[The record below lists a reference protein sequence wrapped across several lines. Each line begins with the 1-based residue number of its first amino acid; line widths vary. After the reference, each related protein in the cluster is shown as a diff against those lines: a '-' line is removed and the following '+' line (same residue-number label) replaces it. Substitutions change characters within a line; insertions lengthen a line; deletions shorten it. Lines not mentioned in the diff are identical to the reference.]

1 MAANI
6 VKFNIENTDYTIRPF
21 GRCASVVDS
30 SIKIIDI
37 SDFSITHGATILVN
51 FEKGNTAN
59 TISLKI
65 GEENYNVL
73 VNNESQSTILCEAD
87 TTVEFVYDLLI
98 GAWRII
104 NASGSNQNT
113 PGIIE
118 ESDPYFLSSDASNI
132 TSSHINILNDLDA
145 GVIQHNRD
153 TFYITDKDERIIV
166 QVNEDGLAAS
176 NLFIDDKEVASKE
189 YVNSRVSRLL
199 EFKGNINSKTD
210 LPVEHYVGDTY
221 RVNTP
226 GEYIAGENCEK
237 GDMIICIADGSIAN
251 DADWTVM
258 QQNWTVTNGM
268 SELKWGETI
277 TLATI
282 GGININATLPAKPA
296 AGKLI
301 TGNFRDTINAVVDV
315 ADPYIKYFDGS
326 TFNSAVQFTGAN
338 TAKVKANNGVI
349 TIDSGV
355 TSAEKSKWDEVV
367 NKVDTSVFTA
377 GQTVQNTSINTLF
390 TNKADTSIVN
400 NHINNASLHLGGDIK
415 LDDDTT
421 FYITDKDDKIITKI
435 SSTGLSTSSIS
446 ADSIKISGGTN
457 QFVLLAG
464 GGVKPIDDFI
474 NNNAPS
480 AGSGQHF
487 MPSESDCDVYSANA
501 ENGNAAQWNKTQF
514 VTGVNIL
521 KDIYGHVTNV
531 SVNSANMPDL
541 PLTRINTTTKY
552 LEVSNRTVNNN
563 SSLSVNLKTQ
573 TLEDAISTGNDTG
586 LATAHNV
593 ATELANT
600 ELAISQAINSIKDSV
615 GLENN
620 LTIDWEGEFEDNTTI
635 VDAIKNIKEHSNSII
650 NSIDLSEYLNKN
662 TGGTILGGITFNN
675 NVLFND
681 GELELSVAKS
691 TLNNTD
697 VQKLSIY
704 SPNSGATV
712 IETNY
717 LNATA
722 SVLTSE
728 IHVRQHIINNTQDN
742 SGSDVEYNELTF
754 YDSLTEDFSHI
765 AVGNVH
771 ATDILAAGIYL
782 NDYEGTNDE
791 YVITAD
797 GGALSVTTHEDD
809 INESSYSLVNGQ
821 TLYNY
826 VNPLTYTQIY
836 YNAYTH
842 NITQNGQPILIYQSN
857 AFIKG
862 VPAGKYKLTANTEAE
877 SGTHPTFVALRHNGQ
892 FLYEGATLD
901 SNANQYDAV
910 IMNREDILTV
920 IRLNQDITID
930 ETFDIVIAYN
940 CMQDVVNDIITNGP
954 TQNVPYI
961 ANGELTTNIYDLTL
975 IAYSQKSYPEYLA
988 IGINEK
994 LNNKLDTSGG
1004 QITGSIALNKNNTG
1018 IFPVNASCYL
1028 GTSLSAQQWSQLHVK
1043 KAYIYE
1049 DASINSLYVD
1059 NDITAK
1065 NSISAAGFY
1074 ETSDIRK
1081 KNVVAKDISVDRC
1094 YDVIEKCSTILY
1106 TLKDDE
1112 SNKQQIGL
1120 IAQEI
1125 EEFFPEI
1132 IQTDQDG
1139 YKSIDYGR
1147 LVVVCMRVLKDMID
1161 QKK

>member
-21 GRCASVVDS
+21 GSCDTFADS
-30 SIKIIDI
+30 SIKIIDNS

-59 TISLKI
+59 TISLQI
-65 GEENYNVL
+65 SGEIYPVQ
-73 VNNESQSTILCEAD
+73 VNDEAMSTILFEAD

-132 TSSHINILNDLDA
+132 TSSHINILNDLED
-145 GVIQHNRD
+145 GTIQHNSD
-153 TFYITDKDERIIV
+153 IFYITDKD
-166 QVNEDGLAAS
+166 N
-176 NLFIDDKEVASKE
+176 
-189 YVNSRVSRLL
+189 
-199 EFKGNINSKTD
+199 
-210 LPVEHYVGDTY
+210 
-221 RVNTP
+221 
-226 GEYIAGENCEK
+226 
-237 GDMIICIADGSIAN
+237 
-251 DADWTVM
+251 
-258 QQNWTVTNGM
+258 
-268 SELKWGETI
+268 
-277 TLATI
+277 
-282 GGININATLPAKPA
+282 
-296 AGKLI
+296 
-301 TGNFRDTINAVVDV
+301 
-315 ADPYIKYFDGS
+315 
-326 TFNSAVQFTGAN
+326 
-338 TAKVKANNGVI
+338 
-349 TIDSGV
+349 
-355 TSAEKSKWDEVV
+355 
-367 NKVDTSVFTA
+367 
-377 GQTVQNTSINTLF
+377 
-390 TNKADTSIVN
+390 
-400 NHINNASLHLGGDIK
+400 
-415 LDDDTT
+415 
-421 FYITDKDDKIITKI
+421 KIITKI
-435 SSTGLSTSSIS
+435 SSTGLTTSSIS

-464 GGVKPIDDFI
+464 GGVKSIDDFI

-501 ENGNAAQWNKTQF
+501 ENGNAAKWNKTQF

-531 SVNSANMPDL
+531 SVNSAKMPDL
-541 PLTRINTTTKY
+541 PLTRINTDTKY
-552 LEVSNRTVNNN
+552 LEVSNSTINNN
-563 SSLSVNLKTQ
+563 SSLTVNLKTQ
-573 TLEDAISTGNDTG
+573 TLKDAIFTGNDTG

-600 ELAISQAINSIKDSV
+600 ELTISQAINSIKDSV

-635 VDAIKNIKEHSNSII
+635 VDAIKNIKENSNSII

-681 GELELSVAKS
+681 GKLKLSATKS
-691 TLNNTD
+691 TFFDTA
-697 VQKLSIY
+697 VQKLSISSDEAASCLAVDY
-704 SPNSGATV
+704 VNV
-712 IETNY
+712 R
-717 LNATA
+717 TA
-722 SVLTSE
+722 VNTFQLD
-728 IHVRQHIINNTQDN
+728 IRNHHIINEYHNTVIN
-742 SGSDVEYNELTF
+742 GTERTENRLTF
-754 YDSLTEDFSHI
+754 YDTEINEFSNI
-765 AVGNVH
+765 AVRDIH
-771 ATDILAAGIYL
+771 AADILASGIYL
-782 NDYEGTNDE
+782 TGYADTSDTYA
-791 YVITAD
+791 ITTD
-797 GGALSVTTHEDD
+797 GGALPVTLSEDD
-809 INESSYSLVNGQ
+809 INESSQSLVNGQ

-826 VNPLTYTQIY
+826 VKPLTRTQIY
-836 YNAYTH
+836 YNAYIH
-842 NITQNGQPILIYQSN
+842 NITQKEYPILIYQSA

-862 VPAGKYKLTANTEAE
+862 VPAGKYRLTANIEIQHDAHP
-877 SGTHPTFVALRHNGQ
+877 SFNGQHPTFVALRHNGQ
-892 FLYEGATLD
+892 FMYEGATLD
-901 SNANQYDAV
+901 VNANQYDAV
-910 IMNREDILTV
+910 IINREDILTV
-920 IRLNQDITID
+920 IPLDQDIIID
-930 ETFDIVIAYN
+930 EAFDIVVAYN
-940 CMQDVVNDIITNGP
+940 CSQDVVNDIITNGVK
-954 TQNVPYI
+954 QNVPYI
-961 ANGELTTNIYDLTL
+961 AEVDLTTNIYDLTL
-975 IAYSQKSYPEYLA
+975 FAYSQTSYPDYLA

-1004 QITGSIALNKNNTG
+1004 NITGSIALNKNNTG
-1018 IFPVNASCYL
+1018 IFPVNAACHL
-1028 GTSLSAQQWSQLHVK
+1028 GTSLPAQQWSQLHVK

-1049 DASINSLYVD
+1049 DASINNLYVD

-1147 LVVVCMRVLKDMID
+1147 LVVICMRVLKDMID

>member
-21 GRCASVVDS
+21 GSCDTFADS
-30 SIKIIDI
+30 SIKIIDNS

-59 TISLKI
+59 TISLQI
-65 GEENYNVL
+65 GGEIYPVY
-73 VNNESQSTILCEAD
+73 VNDEAMSTILFEAD

-132 TSSHINILNDLDA
+132 TSSHINILNDLEDGA
-145 GVIQHNRD
+145 IQHN
-153 TFYITDKDERIIV
+153 
-166 QVNEDGLAAS
+166 S
-176 NLFIDDKEVASKE
+176 
-189 YVNSRVSRLL
+189 
-199 EFKGNINSKTD
+199 
-210 LPVEHYVGDTY
+210 
-221 RVNTP
+221 
-226 GEYIAGENCEK
+226 
-237 GDMIICIADGSIAN
+237 
-251 DADWTVM
+251 
-258 QQNWTVTNGM
+258 
-268 SELKWGETI
+268 
-277 TLATI
+277 
-282 GGININATLPAKPA
+282 
-296 AGKLI
+296 
-301 TGNFRDTINAVVDV
+301 
-315 ADPYIKYFDGS
+315 
-326 TFNSAVQFTGAN
+326 
-338 TAKVKANNGVI
+338 
-349 TIDSGV
+349 
-355 TSAEKSKWDEVV
+355 
-367 NKVDTSVFTA
+367 
-377 GQTVQNTSINTLF
+377 
-390 TNKADTSIVN
+390 
-400 NHINNASLHLGGDIK
+400 DI
-415 LDDDTT
+415 
-421 FYITDKDDKIITKI
+421 FYITDKDDKIIAKI
-435 SSTGLSTSSIS
+435 SSTGLTTSSIS

-464 GGVKPIDDFI
+464 GGVKSIDDFV
-474 NNNAPS
+474 NNNVPS

-501 ENGNAAQWNKTQF
+501 ENGNAAKWNETQF

-531 SVNSANMPDL
+531 SVNSAKMPDL
-541 PLTRINTTTKY
+541 PLTRINTDTKY
-552 LEVSNRTVNNN
+552 LEVSSSTINNN

-573 TLEDAISTGNDTG
+573 TLEDAIFTGNDTG

-620 LTIDWEGEFEDNTTI
+620 LTVNWEGEFEDNITI
-635 VDAIKNIKEHSNSII
+635 VDAIKNIKENSNSII

-662 TGGTILGGITFNN
+662 IGGTILGDTTFNN

-681 GELELSVAKS
+681 GELGLSATKS
-691 TLNNTD
+691 TLYNSD
-697 VQKLSIY
+697 VQKLSVY
-704 SPNSGATV
+704 SPNSDATV
-712 IETNY
+712 IDTNY
-717 LNATA
+717 VNATT

-728 IHVRQHIINNTQDN
+728 IRVRQHIINNTQYNAD
-742 SGSDVEYNELTF
+742 SAVEYNKLTF
-754 YDSLTEDFSHI
+754 YDSLIDDFSNI

-771 ATDILAAGIYL
+771 ATNILAAGIYL
-782 NDYEGTNDE
+782 NDYENTNDE

-797 GGALSVTTHEDD
+797 GGALPVAIHEGD

-826 VNPLTYTQIY
+826 VKPLTYTQIY
-836 YNAYTH
+836 YNAYIH
-842 NITQNGQPILIYQSN
+842 NITQNGQPILIYQRD

-862 VPAGKYKLTANTEAE
+862 VPAGKYRLTATIEAQ

-892 FLYEGATLD
+892 FSYEGATLD
-901 SNANQYDAV
+901 SNAIQYDAV
-910 IMNREDILTV
+910 ITNREDILT
-920 IRLNQDITID
+920 IIQLNQDITID

-940 CMQDVVNDIITNGP
+940 CMQNVINDIITNGP
-954 TQNVPYI
+954 TSNVPYI

-975 IAYSQKSYPEYLA
+975 IAYSQKSYPDYLA

-1004 QITGSIALNKNNTG
+1004 YVTGSIVLNKNNTG
-1018 IFPVNASCYL
+1018 IFPVNATCHL
-1028 GTSLSAQQWSQLHVK
+1028 GTSLPAQQWSYLHVK

>member
-21 GRCASVVDS
+21 GRCDSSADS
-30 SIKIIDI
+30 SIKIISID
-37 SDFSITHGATILVN
+37 DFSITHGATILVN

-59 TISLKI
+59 DISLQI
-65 GEENYNVL
+65 GDVIRNVL
-73 VNNESQSTILCEAD
+73 VNAESTSTILCEAD

-98 GAWRII
+98 DMWRII

-153 TFYITDKDERIIV
+153 TFYITDKD
-166 QVNEDGLAAS
+166 
-176 NLFIDDKEVASKE
+176 
-189 YVNSRVSRLL
+189 
-199 EFKGNINSKTD
+199 
-210 LPVEHYVGDTY
+210 
-221 RVNTP
+221 
-226 GEYIAGENCEK
+226 
-237 GDMIICIADGSIAN
+237 
-251 DADWTVM
+251 
-258 QQNWTVTNGM
+258 
-268 SELKWGETI
+268 
-277 TLATI
+277 
-282 GGININATLPAKPA
+282 
-296 AGKLI
+296 
-301 TGNFRDTINAVVDV
+301 
-315 ADPYIKYFDGS
+315 
-326 TFNSAVQFTGAN
+326 
-338 TAKVKANNGVI
+338 
-349 TIDSGV
+349 
-355 TSAEKSKWDEVV
+355 
-367 NKVDTSVFTA
+367 
-377 GQTVQNTSINTLF
+377 
-390 TNKADTSIVN
+390 
-400 NHINNASLHLGGDIK
+400 
-415 LDDDTT
+415 
-421 FYITDKDDKIITKI
+421 DKIITKI
-435 SSTGLSTSSIS
+435 SSTGLITSSIS
-446 ADSIKISGGTN
+446 ADSIKITGGTN

-464 GGVKPIDDFI
+464 GGVKPIEELI
-474 NNNAPS
+474 NNTPS
-480 AGSGQHF
+480 TGTGQHF
-487 MPSESDCDVYSANA
+487 MPTESDCDVYSANA
-501 ENGNAAQWNKTQF
+501 ENGNTAIWNKTQF

-531 SVNSANMPDL
+531 SVNSAKMPDV
-541 PLTRINTTTKY
+541 PITRINTATKY
-552 LEVSNRTVNNN
+552 LDVSNRTVNNN

-573 TLEDAISTGNDTG
+573 TLEDAIFTGNDTG
-586 LATAHNV
+586 LATAYNV

-600 ELAISQAINSIKDSV
+600 ELAISQAINSIKGSV

-620 LTIDWEGEFEDNTTI
+620 LTIDWEGEFEDSTTI
-635 VDAIKNIKEHSNSII
+635 IDAIKNIKENANSII

-662 TGGTILGGITFNN
+662 TGGTILGDTTFNN

-681 GELELSVAKS
+681 GELGLSATKS
-691 TLNNTD
+691 TLYNTD

-704 SPNSGATV
+704 SPTHEAT
-712 IETNY
+712 IIDTNY
-717 LNATA
+717 VNATS

-728 IHVRQHIINNTQDN
+728 IRVRQHIINNTQYNAD
-742 SGSDVEYNELTF
+742 GAVEYNKLTF
-754 YDSLTEDFSHI
+754 YDSLIDDFSHI

-782 NDYEGTNDE
+782 NDYKDIGDE
-791 YVITAD
+791 YVITAN
-797 GGALSVTTHEDD
+797 GGALPVTIHEDD

-826 VNPLTYTQIY
+826 VKPLTYTQIY

-842 NITQNGQPILIYQSN
+842 NITQNSQPILIYQRD

-862 VPAGKYKLTANTEAE
+862 VPAGKYRLTANTEAE
-877 SGTHPTFVALRHNGQ
+877 SGVNPTFVALRHNGQ
-892 FLYEGATLD
+892 FSYEGATLD
-901 SNANQYDAV
+901 SNAIQYDA
-910 IMNREDILTV
+910 IITNREDILTV
-920 IRLNQDITID
+920 IQLNQDITID

-940 CMQDVVNDIITNGP
+940 CRQDVINDIITNGP
-954 TQNVPYI
+954 TSNVPYI
-961 ANGELTTNIYDLTL
+961 ANGELTTNIYDLSL
-975 IAYSQKSYPEYLA
+975 IAYSQKSYPDYLA

-1004 QITGSIALNKNNTG
+1004 YVTGSIALNKNNTG
-1018 IFPVNASCYL
+1018 ICPFNASCYL
-1028 GTSLSAQQWSQLHVK
+1028 GTALSAQQWSQLHVK

-1081 KNVVAKDISVDRC
+1081 KNVVAKDISVGRC

-1132 IQTDQDG
+1132 IQTGQDG